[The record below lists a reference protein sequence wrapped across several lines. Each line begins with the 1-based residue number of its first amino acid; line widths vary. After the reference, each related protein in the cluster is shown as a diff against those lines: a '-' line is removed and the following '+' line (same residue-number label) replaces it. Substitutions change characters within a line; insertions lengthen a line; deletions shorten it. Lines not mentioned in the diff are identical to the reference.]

1 MEVFHVCVEH
11 ERWTAAATC
20 REHDL
25 EEIRLLFDRYR
36 RAVEVARACEHE
48 RFAPSPAVEA
58 DAEREPERVP
68 AGVGA

>member
-1 MEVFHVCVEH
+1 VEH
-11 ERWTAAATC
+11 ERWTAAATR

-48 RFAPSPAVEA
+48 RVAPVVTA

>member
-1 MEVFHVCVEH
+1 MCVEH
-11 ERWTAAATC
+11 ERWTAAATR

-36 RAVEVARACEHE
+36 RAVELARACERE
-48 RFAPSPAVEA
+48 RTVEA
-58 DAEREPERVP
+58 DAEREEPERVP